1 MAAGIAASR
10 HFPEFQMI
18 SREGK
23 SFFARR
29 IGLSRILRSV
39 PSRSGYLPLHCC
51 AGRPPVET
59 LPDIAAR
66 RHLFRNVRTGVRMS
80 PDGPESGFGIGFRFC
95 LALLPRSPRYGF
107 LQFPTLRSSS
117 FRL

>member
-10 HFPEFQMI
+10 HFPEFQMV

-51 AGRPPVET
+51 PSRPPVET
-59 LPDIAAR
+59 LPRIAAR
-66 RHLFRNVRTGVRMS
+66 HISFAIVEPKPDFRRTVRKVGS
-80 PDGPESGFGIGFRFC
+80 ALAFAFASRFF
-95 LALLPRSPRYGF
+95 LAR
-107 LQFPTLRSSS
+107 
-117 FRL
+117 